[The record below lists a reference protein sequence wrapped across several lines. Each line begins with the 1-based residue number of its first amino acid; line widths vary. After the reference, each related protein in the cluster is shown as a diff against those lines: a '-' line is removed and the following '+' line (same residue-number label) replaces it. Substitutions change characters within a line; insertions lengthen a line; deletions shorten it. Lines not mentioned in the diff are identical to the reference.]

1 MKRLICA
8 VFALCCLLLC
18 ACGGIDAN
26 YREVEQLLV
35 IQAMGF
41 DESADGVTLSVS
53 SGSGGM
59 GGQSEASQENVRMKA
74 SAASLPVAQELI
86 EDHSASE
93 ELFFDHTSYIVIG
106 KAALES
112 SVVPYIDHIERG
124 DSFRLDVPL
133 FAAMHGS
140 AEDIIIGTGNAD
152 YDSVSVLSSVERNVE
167 SRGIAHVYSAGEIAA
182 DLNANGSALMCAV
195 KSVDAKAVMP
205 DAQDGETTAVFD
217 GYAVLREGKLVGAIS
232 ADDALA
238 VELLL
243 CRSGPSLLELTA
255 NDCTATLRLSDCSC
269 KIEPVCGDDGSLC
282 ALNVRLEVNADL
294 CEYRGSLD
302 INALEDALRHDMLS
316 RTRSVLEL
324 SRELSCDF
332 LQLGALL
339 QSRDPFSAHVTVR
352 DLQRMLPQLNIY
364 IYVETDIKSG
374 GILDE

>member
-1 MKRLICA
+1 MKRLICT
-8 VFALCCLLLC
+8 VLALCCPLLS
-18 ACGGIDAN
+18 ACGGIDSN

-41 DESADGVTLSVS
+41 DEADGGVTLSVS

-74 SAASLPVAQELI
+74 SAATLPVAQELI

-106 KAALES
+106 KSALES
-112 SVVPYIDHIERG
+112 SVAPYIDHIERS
-124 DSFRLDVPL
+124 DSFRLDVPV
-133 FAAMHGS
+133 FAAVHGS

-167 SRGIAHVYSAGEIAA
+167 SRGIARVYSAGEIAA
-182 DLNANGSALMCAV
+182 NINANGSALICAV
-195 KSVDAKAVMP
+195 RTVDAKEVMP
-205 DAQDGETTAVFD
+205 DARSGETTAVFD
-217 GYAVLREGKLVGAIS
+217 GYAVLRDGSLVGAIS

-243 CRSGPSLLELTA
+243 SRSGPSLLELTA
-255 NDCTATLRLSDCSC
+255 DDCTATLRLSDCSC
-269 KIEPVCGDDGSLC
+269 EIEPVYGDDASLC
-282 ALNVRLEVNADL
+282 ALNVRLAVNADL
-294 CEYRGSLD
+294 CEYRGSLRLG
-302 INALEDALRHDMLS
+302 ALEGALKLDILS

-332 LQLGALL
+332 LQLGTLL
-339 QSRDPFSAHVTVR
+339 QSHDPFALRFTAR
-352 DLQRMLPQLNIY
+352 DLQQMLPQLNIY

-374 GILDE
+374 GILEE